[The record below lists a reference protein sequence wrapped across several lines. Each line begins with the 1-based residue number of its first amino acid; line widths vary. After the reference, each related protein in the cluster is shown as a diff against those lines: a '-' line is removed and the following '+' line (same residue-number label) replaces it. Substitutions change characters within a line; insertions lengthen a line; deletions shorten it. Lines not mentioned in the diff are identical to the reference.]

1 MQEPVLLPLGVRV
14 RTPLGPMRTLLPRRS
29 AGLAAGLA
37 TGLATALVTAVLPV
51 SPGVAASPSSE
62 GSQVERLSTAVA
74 RGAVDALPRGV
85 TLRSPVRQPALRSSA
100 APAVPPV
107 RAALTA
113 SRVSRINIVFV
124 DTPGNAWSAPAK
136 AAFRAAADVWERA
149 VESRVPIEVEATARN
164 LGPGVLGGAGPFDF
178 LRNEGATVTRD
189 DRAPTAAE
197 VRDDVFEPV
206 ALYNARTGRD
216 ALPPEGGERNPDIEA
231 EFNPNAAGL
240 HLGTD
245 ARPAPNQIDFRT
257 VVLHEIGHGLGIA
270 GMATVEAGRASIGIS
285 SVNGGTGVRS
295 GVSFDQFTY
304 TTTAAQAGTG
314 GTPLLSLP
322 DGSPALRTALTGDQL
337 YWSGQ
342 QALTAAGG
350 KVRLHA
356 PPQCGE
362 QGPPRPC
369 GRGESPFVEGSSY
382 SHLDER
388 RYARSTPPGLMTPYL
403 EAGETYADPGQI
415 TLGMLADMG
424 WAVPALSGQRYTAS
438 DPVRVLDSRSGLG
451 GRSGRLGPGQT
462 LDLQVTG
469 TAGVPSGATAVVLN
483 VTGVDATEQTDVRAY
498 PTPVTTQ
505 AVPSVSTLNL
515 DRGSTRAN
523 LVTVAIG
530 NLGKVRLRNST
541 GSVHVLADL
550 AGWYAP
556 AAGSSF
562 RAVDPV
568 RLLDTRRGA
577 PLGAGGRLDLRVA
590 GTGPV
595 PAGATAVA
603 LTVTAVGATAETDVR
618 AYPPGVDPGAVP
630 QVSNLN
636 VGSSDAVPNL
646 VLVRV
651 GADGTVRLRN
661 ASGRV
666 HLLADLAGYYS
677 DEPGGDL
684 FRAVTPRR
692 VLDTRLRLGTPAAAP
707 ARLGPGATTTLTV
720 GGGTGV
726 PRFATAAVLNLTGVS
741 ATARTDLRAYPATA
755 AAPPVVSN
763 LNLDR
768 GSTAADLAV
777 VKLGGAAVRIRNTSG
792 TVGVVV
798 DAAGWFGPAA

>member
-1 MQEPVLLPLGVRV
+1 M
-14 RTPLGPMRTLLPRRS
+14 RTPLGPSRALLLALATVLLPVAPAAAAPPD
-29 AGLAAGLA
+29 AGAPTTSLRAA
-37 TGLATALVTAVLPV
+37 
-51 SPGVAASPSSE
+51 
-62 GSQVERLSTAVA
+62 VER
-74 RGAVDALPRGV
+74 GALDALPRGI
-85 TLRSPVRQPALRSSA
+85 TLRAPARTSALRSSA
-100 APAVPPV
+100 APVAPPV

-113 SRVSRINIVFV
+113 SRVSRINLTFV
-124 DTPGNAWSAPAK
+124 DTPGNAWSPQAK

-178 LRNEGATVTRD
+178 LRNEGATVTRE
-189 DRAPTAAE
+189 DRPPTAAE

-216 ALPPEGGERNPDIEA
+216 ALPPAAGERNPDIEA
-231 EFNPNAAGL
+231 EFNPNAGGL
-240 HLGTD
+240 YLGTD
-245 ARPAPNQIDFRT
+245 GRPAANQIDFRT
-257 VVLHEIGHGLGIA
+257 VVLHEIGHGLGFA
-270 GMATVEAGRASIGIS
+270 GMASVEGGRASIGIS
-285 SVNGGTGVRS
+285 GVNGDTGVRS
-295 GVSFDQFTY
+295 GVSFDQHTY

-356 PPQCGE
+356 PAQCGE

-388 RYARSTPPGLMTPYL
+388 RYARGTPPGLMTPYL
-403 EAGETYADPGQI
+403 ESGETYADPGQI

-424 WAVPALSGQRYTAS
+424 WSVPALTGQRYTAA
-438 DPVRVLDSRSGLG
+438 DPVRVLDTRTGLG
-451 GRSGRLGPGQT
+451 ARTGRLGVGQT

-469 TAGVPSGATAVVLN
+469 VAGVPAGATAVVLN
-483 VTGVDATEQTDVRAY
+483 LTGVDATARTDLRAY
-498 PTPVTTQ
+498 PTPVT
-505 AVPSVSTLNL
+505 ARPVPVVSSLNL

-523 LVTVAIG
+523 LVTVPIG
-530 NLGKVRLRNST
+530 NLGKVRLRNSE
-541 GSVHVLADL
+541 GSAHVLADL

-556 AAGSSF
+556 TTGSSF

-577 PLGAGGRLDLRVA
+577 PVGPGGLVDLRVG

-595 PAGATAVA
+595 PEGATAVA

-618 AYPPGVDPGAVP
+618 AYPATADPAAVP
-630 QVSNLN
+630 QVSNVN
-636 VGSSDAVPNL
+636 APSEAPVPNL
-646 VLVRV
+646 VVVRL

-677 DEPGGDL
+677 ADPAGDL

-692 VLDTRLRLGTPAAAP
+692 VLDTRVRLGTPAGSAV
-707 ARLGPGATTTLTV
+707 RLGPGATTTLTV
-720 GGGTGV
+720 GGGTGI
-726 PRFATAAVLNLTGVS
+726 PRYASAAVLNLTGVS

-755 AAPPVVSN
+755 TAPPLVSN

-777 VKLGGAAVRIRNTSG
+777 VKLGGAAARIRNNAG

-798 DAAGWFGPAA
+798 DAAGWFGPPA

>member
-1 MQEPVLLPLGVRV
+1 M
-14 RTPLGPMRTLLPRRS
+14 RTPLGPMRTGLLGLTAALLPVLLPAPAS
-29 AGLAAGLA
+29 AAGPSEPSRSLR
-37 TGLATALVTAVLPV
+37 
-51 SPGVAASPSSE
+51 AA
-62 GSQVERLSTAVA
+62 VERGT
-74 RGAVDALPRGV
+74 VDALPRGV
-85 TLRSPVRQPALRSSA
+85 TLRAPVRRAALRSSE
-100 APAVPPV
+100 APVLPPV

-113 SRVSRINIVFV
+113 TRVSRINITFV
-124 DTPGNAWSAPAK
+124 DTPGNAWSTQAK
-136 AAFRAAADVWERA
+136 AAFRAAADVWERS
-149 VESRVPIEVEATARN
+149 VESPVPIEVEATARS

-178 LRNEGATVTRD
+178 LRNEGATVTSD

-216 ALPPEGGERNPDIEA
+216 ALPPERGERNPDIEA
-231 EFNPNAAGL
+231 EFNPNAGGL
-240 HLGTD
+240 YLGTD
-245 ARPAPNQIDFRT
+245 ARPAPNQVDFRT
-257 VVLHEIGHGLGIA
+257 VVLHEIGHGLGMT
-270 GMATVEAGRASIGIS
+270 GTATVEAGRASLGMS
-285 SVNGGTGVRS
+285 SVNGDTGVRS
-295 GVSFDQFTY
+295 GVSFDQLTY
-304 TTTAAQAGTG
+304 STTAAQAGTG

-362 QGPPRPC
+362 QGPARPC
-369 GRGESPFVEGSSY
+369 RAGESPFVDGSSY

-388 RYARSTPPGLMTPYL
+388 RYARGTPPGLMTPYL
-403 EAGETYADPGQI
+403 EAGETYLEPGQLA
-415 TLGMLADMG
+415 LGMLADMG
-424 WAVPALSGQRYTAS
+424 WAVPALTGQRFTAA
-438 DPVRVLDSRSGLG
+438 DPVRVLDTRSGLG
-451 GRSGRLGPGQT
+451 APTGRLGPGRA
-462 LDLQVTG
+462 LDLQVVG
-469 TAGVPSGATAVVLN
+469 AAGVPAGATAVVLN
-483 VTGVDATEQTDVRAY
+483 VTGVDATASTDLRTY
-498 PTPVTTQ
+498 PTPVTNRPAPT
-505 AVPSVSTLNL
+505 VSTLNL

-523 LVTVAIG
+523 LVTVAVG
-530 NLGKVRLRNST
+530 NLGKVRLRNSS

-556 AAGSSF
+556 TAASTF

-577 PLGAGGRLDLRVA
+577 PVGPGGRFDLRVGGA
-590 GTGPV
+590 GPV
-595 PAGATAVA
+595 PADATAVA

-618 AYPPGVDPGAVP
+618 AYPASADTAAVP

-636 VGSSDAVPNL
+636 VGSADAVPNL
-646 VLVRV
+646 VVVRV
-651 GADGTVRLRN
+651 GTDGTVRLRN

-666 HLLADLAGYYS
+666 HLIADLAGYYS
-677 DEPGGDL
+677 ADPAGDL

-692 VLDTRLRLGTPAAAP
+692 VLDTRLRLGTAAGSP
-707 ARLGPGATTTLTV
+707 VRLGPGATTTLTV
-720 GGGTGV
+720 GGATGV
-726 PRFATAAVLNLTGVS
+726 PRAASAAVLNLTGVS

-777 VKLGGAAVRIRNTSG
+777 VKLGGGAVRIRNASG

>member
-1 MQEPVLLPLGVRV
+1 V
-14 RTPLGPMRTLLPRRS
+14 RTPLGPSRTLL
-29 AGLAAGLA
+29 L
-37 TGLATALVTAVLPV
+37 GLATALLPAAPALAAPPAADPPTRSLRAAVDR
-51 SPGVAASPSSE
+51 GV
-62 GSQVERLSTAVA
+62 
-74 RGAVDALPRGV
+74 VDALPRGV
-85 TLRSPVRQPALRSSA
+85 TLRSPSRTSALRSSA
-100 APAVPPV
+100 APVAPPV

-113 SRVSRINIVFV
+113 SRVSRINITFV

-178 LRNEGATVTRD
+178 LRNEGATVTRE
-189 DRAPTAAE
+189 DRAPTSTE

-216 ALPPEGGERNPDIEA
+216 ALPPQAGERNPDIEA
-231 EFNPNAAGL
+231 EFNPNAGGL
-240 HLGTD
+240 YLGTD
-245 ARPAPNQIDFRT
+245 ARPAANQIDFRT

-270 GMATVEAGRASIGIS
+270 GMATVEGGRASIGIS
-285 SVNGGTGVRS
+285 GVNGDTGVRS
-295 GVSFDQFTY
+295 GVSFDQLTY

-322 DGSPALRTALTGDQL
+322 DGSAALRTALTGDQL

-369 GRGESPFVEGSSY
+369 GRSESPFVEGSSY

-388 RYARSTPPGLMTPYL
+388 RYARGTPPGLMTPYL
-403 EAGETYADPGQI
+403 EAGETYVDPGQI
-415 TLGMLADMG
+415 ALGMLADMG
-424 WAVPALSGQRYTAS
+424 WAVPALTGQRYTAA
-438 DPVRVLDSRSGLG
+438 DPVRVLDTRTGLG
-451 GRSGRLGPGQT
+451 ARAGRLGAGQT
-462 LDLQVTG
+462 LDLQVIG
-469 TAGVPSGATAVVLN
+469 TAGVPAGATAVVLN
-483 VTGVDATEQTDVRAY
+483 LTGVSAAARTDLRAY
-498 PTPVTTQ
+498 PTPVTTRP
-505 AVPSVSTLNL
+505 VPLVSTLNL
-515 DRGSTRAN
+515 EQGSTRAN

-530 NLGKVRLRNST
+530 NLGKVRLRSGG

-556 AAGSSF
+556 SAGSSF

-577 PLGAGGRLDLRVA
+577 AVGPGGTVDLRVG

-595 PAGATAVA
+595 PGAATAVA
-603 LTVTAVGATAETDVR
+603 LTVTAVGATADTDVR
-618 AYPPGVDPGAVP
+618 AYPASADPAAVP
-630 QVSNLN
+630 RVSNVN
-636 VGSSDAVPNL
+636 ASSAAAVPNL
-646 VLVRV
+646 VIVRV

-666 HLLADLAGYYS
+666 HLLADLAGYYTA
-677 DEPGGDL
+677 DPAGDL

-692 VLDTRLRLGTPAAAP
+692 VLDTRVRLGTAAGSP
-707 ARLGPGATTTLTV
+707 TRLGPGATTTLTV
-720 GGGTGV
+720 GGATGV
-726 PRFATAAVLNLTGVS
+726 PRYATAAVLNLTGVS

-755 AAPPVVSN
+755 ATLPLVSN

-768 GSTAADLAV
+768 GSTAADLSV
-777 VKLGGAAVRIRNTSG
+777 VKLGGAAVRIRNNAG

-798 DAAGWFGPAA
+798 DAAGWFGPPA

>member
-1 MQEPVLLPLGVRV
+1 M
-14 RTPLGPMRTLLPRRS
+14 RTPLGLSRSVLL
-29 AGLAAGLA
+29 GLAA
-37 TGLATALVTAVLPV
+37 ALLPVAPASAAPPAAAAPVENLRTAVRD
-51 SPGVAASPSSE
+51 GV
-62 GSQVERLSTAVA
+62 L
-74 RGAVDALPRGV
+74 DALPRGI
-85 TLRSPVRQPALRSSA
+85 TLRAPVRTSALRSSA
-100 APAVPPV
+100 APEPAPV

-113 SRVSRINIVFV
+113 SRVSRINLTFV
-124 DTPGNAWSAPAK
+124 DTPGNAWSPQAK

-178 LRNEGATVTRD
+178 LRNEGATVTRE
-189 DRAPTAAE
+189 DRAPTVAE

-216 ALPPEGGERNPDIEA
+216 ALPPERGERNPDIEA

-240 HLGTD
+240 YLGTD
-245 ARPAPNQIDFRT
+245 ARPAANQVDFRT

-270 GMATVEAGRASIGIS
+270 GMASVVGGRASIGLPD
-285 SVNGGTGVRS
+285 VNGDTGVRS

-314 GTPLLSLP
+314 GTPVLSLL
-322 DGSPALRTALTGDQL
+322 DGSAALRTALTGDQL

-342 QALTAAGG
+342 HALTAAGA

-356 PPQCGE
+356 PAQCGE

-388 RYARSTPPGLMTPYL
+388 RYARGTPPGLMTPYL
-403 EAGETYADPGQI
+403 ESGETYVEPGQI

-424 WAVPALSGQRYTAS
+424 WAVPALTGQRYTAA
-438 DPVRVLDSRSGLG
+438 DPVRLLDTRSGLG
-451 GRSGRLGPGQT
+451 ARTGRLGARQT

-469 TAGVPSGATAVVLN
+469 AGGVPAGATAVVLN
-483 VTGVDATEQTDVRAY
+483 LTGVDATARTDLRAY
-498 PTPVTTQ
+498 PTPVTTRP
-505 AVPSVSTLNL
+505 VPVVSSLNL

-523 LVTVAIG
+523 LVTVPIG
-530 NLGKVRLRNST
+530 NLGKVRLRNSE
-541 GSVHVLADL
+541 GSAHVLADL

-556 AAGSSF
+556 STGSTF

-568 RLLDTRRGA
+568 RLLDTRRSAAVG
-577 PLGAGGRLDLRVA
+577 PGGQLDLRVA

-618 AYPPGVDPGAVP
+618 VYPGGTDAAVVPGV
-630 QVSNLN
+630 SNVN
-636 VGSSDAVPNL
+636 APSAAPVPNL
-646 VLVRV
+646 VVVRV

-661 ASGRV
+661 AGGRV

-677 DEPGGDL
+677 ADPAGDL

-692 VLDTRLRLGTPAAAP
+692 VLDTRVRLGTPATSAT
-707 ARLGPGATTTLTV
+707 RLGPGGTTTLTV

-726 PRFATAAVLNLTGVS
+726 PRFATAAVLNLTGVG

-755 AAPPVVSN
+755 TAPPLVSN

-768 GSTAADLAV
+768 GSTAADLTV
-777 VKLGGAAVRIRNTSG
+777 VKLGGAALRVRNHSG
-792 TVGVVV
+792 TVGVVL

>member
-1 MQEPVLLPLGVRV
+1 V
-14 RTPLGPMRTLLPRRS
+14 RTPLVPSRLLLVVLATVLLP
-29 AGLAAGLA
+29 AAP
-37 TGLATALVTAVLPV
+37 TAPA
-51 SPGVAASPSSE
+51 VAAEPA
-62 GSQVERLSTAVA
+62 GGRLTASLRTAVA
-74 RGAVDALPRGV
+74 AGEVDALPRGV
-85 TLRSPVRQPALRSSA
+85 TFRDPVRTAALRSSA
-100 APAVPPV
+100 AQEAPPV

-113 SRVSRINIVFV
+113 SRVSRINITFV
-124 DTPGNAWSAPAK
+124 DTPGNAWSAQAK

-149 VESRVPIEVEATARN
+149 VESRVPIEIEATARN
-164 LGPGVLGGAGPFDF
+164 LGPSVLGGAGPFDF
-178 LRNEGATVTRD
+178 LRNEGATVTRE

-240 HLGTD
+240 YLGTD
-245 ARPAPNQIDFRT
+245 ARPPANSIDFRT
-257 VVLHEIGHGLGIA
+257 VVLHEIAHGLGFT
-270 GMATVEAGRASIGIS
+270 GMASVTDGRASIGFS
-285 SVNGGTGVRS
+285 GVNGSTGVRS
-295 GVSFDQFTY
+295 GVSFDQHTY
-304 TTTAAQAGTG
+304 ATTAAQAGTG
-314 GTPLLSLP
+314 GAALLTLP
-322 DGSPALRTALTGDQL
+322 DGSAALRTALTGDSL

-362 QGPPRPC
+362 QGPPRAC
-369 GRGESPFVEGSSY
+369 VRGESPFVEGSSY

-388 RYARSTPPGLMTPYL
+388 RYTRGTPPGLMTPYL
-403 EAGETYADPGQI
+403 EAGEAYVDPGQI

-424 WAVPALSGQRYTAS
+424 WAVPALTGQRYTAA
-438 DPVRVLDSRSGLG
+438 DPVRVLDTRSGLG
-451 GRSGRLGPGQT
+451 ASAGRLGAGQT

-469 TAGVPSGATAVVLN
+469 TAGVPAGAKAVVLN
-483 VTGVDATEQTDVRAY
+483 VTGVGATARTDLRAY
-498 PTPVTTQ
+498 PTPVTYGP
-505 AVPSVSTLNL
+505 APSVSSLNL
-515 DRGSTRAN
+515 DPGSTRAN

-530 NLGKVRLRNST
+530 NLGKVRLRNT
-541 GSVHVLADL
+541 GGSVHVVADL

-556 AAGSSF
+556 ATGSTF

-568 RLLDTRRGA
+568 RLLDTRRTAAVG
-577 PLGAGGRLDLRVA
+577 PGGRLDLRVG

-603 LTVTAVGATAETDVR
+603 LTVTAVGATAPTDVR
-618 AYPPGVDPGAVP
+618 VYPTGADAAAVP
-630 QVSNLN
+630 QVSNIN
-636 VGSSDAVPNL
+636 VPSAAPVPNL
-646 VLVRV
+646 VVVRL

-677 DEPGGDL
+677 ADPAGEL
-684 FRAVTPRR
+684 FRPVTPRR
-692 VLDTRLRLGTPAAAP
+692 VLDTRVRLGTAAGSP
-707 ARLGPGATTTLTV
+707 TRLGPGGTTTLTV
-720 GGGTGV
+720 GGATTV
-726 PRFATAAVLNLTGVS
+726 PRVATAAVLNLTGVA
-741 ATARTDLRAYPATA
+741 ATARTDLRVYPGTA
-755 AAPPVVSN
+755 GTPPGVSN
-763 LNLDR
+763 LNLER

-777 VKLGGAAVRIRNTSG
+777 VKLGDASVRIRNSSG

>member
-1 MQEPVLLPLGVRV
+1 M
-14 RTPLGPMRTLLPRRS
+14 RTPLGLSRTLVL
-29 AGLAAGLA
+29 
-37 TGLATALVTAVLPV
+37 GLATALLPAAPALAAPSTDDALTSSLRTAV
-51 SPGVAASPSSE
+51 SRGVA
-62 GSQVERLSTAVA
+62 
-74 RGAVDALPRGV
+74 DDLPRGV
-85 TLRSPVRQPALRSSA
+85 TLQRPSRTPALRTSTA
-100 APAVPPV
+100 PVAPAPPV

-113 SRVSRINIVFV
+113 TRVSRINITFV
-124 DTPGNAWSAPAK
+124 DTPGNAWSPQAK

-178 LRNEGATVTRD
+178 LRNEGATVTRE

-206 ALYNARTGRD
+206 ALHNARIGRD
-216 ALPPEGGERNPDIEA
+216 ALPPSAGERNPDIEA
-231 EFNPNAAGL
+231 EFNPNAGGL
-240 HLGTD
+240 YLGTD
-245 ARPAPNQIDFRT
+245 ARPAANQIDFRT

-270 GMATVEAGRASIGIS
+270 GTASVEAGRASIGIS
-285 SVNGGTGVRS
+285 GVNGGTGVRS
-295 GVSFDQFTY
+295 GVSFDQLPY
-304 TTTAAQAGTG
+304 ATTAAQAGTG
-314 GTPLLSLP
+314 GAPLLSLP
-322 DGSPALRTALTGDQL
+322 DGSAALRTALTGDQL

-369 GRGESPFVEGSSY
+369 ARTESPFVEGSSY

-388 RYARSTPPGLMTPYL
+388 RYARGTPPGLMTPYL
-403 EAGETYADPGQI
+403 EAGETYVEPGQI

-424 WAVPALSGQRYTAS
+424 WAVPALTGQRYTAA
-438 DPVRVLDSRSGLG
+438 DPVRVLDTRTGLG
-451 GRSGRLGPGQT
+451 ARPGRLDAGQT

-469 TAGVPSGATAVVLN
+469 TAGVPAGATAVVLN
-483 VTGVDATEQTDVRAY
+483 LTGVSAAARTDLRAY

-505 AVPSVSTLNL
+505 PVPLVSTLNL
-515 DRGSTRAN
+515 ERGSTRAN
-523 LVTVAIG
+523 LVTVAVG
-530 NLGKVRLRNST
+530 NLGKVRLRSGG

-550 AGWYAP
+550 AGWYATS
-556 AAGSSF
+556 AGSSF

-577 PLGAGGRLDLRVA
+577 SVGPGGTVDLRVGGA
-590 GTGPV
+590 GPV
-595 PAGATAVA
+595 PAAATAVA
-603 LTVTAVGATAETDVR
+603 LTVTAVGATADTDVR
-618 AYPPGVDPGAVP
+618 AYPASGDPEAVP
-630 QVSNLN
+630 QVSNVN
-636 VGSSDAVPNL
+636 ASTAAPVPNL

-666 HLLADLAGYYS
+666 HLLADLAGYYTA
-677 DEPGGDL
+677 DPAGDL
-684 FRAVTPRR
+684 FRTVTPRR
-692 VLDTRLRLGTPAAAP
+692 VLDTRVRLGTAAGSP
-707 ARLGPGATTTLTV
+707 TRLGPGATTTLTV
-720 GGGTGV
+720 GGATGV
-726 PRFATAAVLNLTGVS
+726 PRSATAAVLNLTGVS
-741 ATARTDLRAYPATA
+741 ATAPTDLRAYPATA
-755 AAPPVVSN
+755 GTPPLVSN

-768 GSTAADLAV
+768 GSTAADLSV
-777 VKLGGAAVRIRNTSG
+777 VKLGAGAVRIRNHAG

-798 DAAGWFGPAA
+798 DAAGWFGPPA